1 MHDIKMLILFEH
13 AAFLFFQ
20 YFQTVVS
27 NFSVYSVYSALSSIS
42 IDFRSTDFFLM
53 SDIDLQ
59 DRGRSLNFYYM
70 YIDARAMCSINW

>member
-27 NFSVYSVYSALSSIS
+27 NFSVYSALSSIS

-59 DRGRSLNFYYM
+59 DRGRSLIFYYM